1 MRTVTGLCK
10 RLRDDA
16 GANWGRLHS
25 HPFIAGLASGTL
37 PLDTFRFYVE
47 QNLQYLPEY
56 ARAMALAASR
66 ADEIETMQIFAADL
80 TTVIET
86 EIPENRDLLE
96 RVIESGARDL
106 GGSVGLA
113 PANVAYTSF
122 LVATAATATPLEVM
136 AAILPCTWSY
146 GEIATRLSHDIR
158 EHEIFTG
165 WIRFFGSD
173 AYSEIV
179 QRMCL
184 DLERLAGQNP
194 SVPEKRLGELFTRS
208 VQLEEGF
215 WDMALALEHWPD
227 VRALYP
233 LAA

>member
-1 MRTVTGLCK
+1 MSAVAGLGE
-10 RLRDDA
+10 RLRV
-16 GANWGRLHS
+16 GSREPWERLHL
-25 HPFIAGLASGTL
+25 HPFIDQLASGTL
-37 PLDTFRFYVE
+37 PLDTFRFYLE

-56 ARAMALAASR
+56 ARAMALAVSR
-66 ADEIETMQIFAADL
+66 ADEIEVMQLFVADL
-80 TTVIET
+80 TSIIET
-86 EIPENRDLLE
+86 EIPQNRELLQ

-122 LVATAATATPLEVM
+122 LVGTAATSTPLEVM

-146 GEIATRLSHDIR
+146 GEIASRLSGDIK
-158 EHEIFTG
+158 EHEIFAG

-173 AYSEIV
+173 AYSDVV
-179 QRMCL
+179 QRMCR
-184 DLERLAGQNP
+184 DLERLAQENP
-194 SVPEKRLGELFTRS
+194 SVPEERLEELFARS

-227 VRALYP
+227 VRTLYP
-233 LAA
+233 L